1 MKYIVF
7 AFVEFRSLSRMLS
20 SQGQTEHLQITKL
33 KINKVFFFTLFITTY
48 KMVSLTIMTSAQF
61 KC

>member
-7 AFVEFRSLSRMLS
+7 AFEFRSLSRMLS

-33 KINKVFFFTLFITTY
+33 KINKVSFFTLFITTY

-61 KC
+61 KY